1 MNERIAKRRATSK
14 RGWTSAVIGAAAS
27 IVVVA
32 GCSSSGGGTSPT
44 GSGSAAGG
52 GSGAKIAEAKAFSAK
67 YAAPMKT
74 FYLTPLTSAPEH
86 GKKIVFVGN
95 NTPNV
100 HSEMVGAGEAVKAL
114 GWNLTPI
121 VFDPSKPTGT
131 DDAFAQAVAANPD
144 GVITAGQDL
153 STFSKAAKEFKA
165 KHIPVIISASADP
178 VTPPVIANV
187 NNGAQF
193 DLAGRIT
200 ANYVVAQKG
209 KEADVAMFNVS
220 SYTSLARYEA
230 AFKTEYLRLC
240 PTCKYKSVQV
250 QIGDIGTKVPAQ
262 VVSTVQSDPKIN
274 FAVMGFGTISTG
286 VPAALRTAG
295 VSNVKIVGELP
306 GVENISSLLNGSE
319 DMWVGAPLYGLGWKA
334 VDALAR
340 YFTKDPVGISTA
352 APTPYQ
358 TVTKANAPRPAALPE
373 VVDYQQYFKKLWG
386 VAE

>member
-1 MNERIAKRRATSK
+1 
-14 RGWTSAVIGAAAS
+14 
-27 IVVVA
+27 
-32 GCSSSGGGTSPT
+32 
-44 GSGSAAGG
+44 
-52 GSGAKIAEAKAFSAK
+52 
-67 YAAPMKT
+67 
-74 FYLTPLTSAPEH
+74 
-86 GKKIVFVGN
+86 
-95 NTPNV
+95 
-100 HSEMVGAGEAVKAL
+100 
-114 GWNLTPI
+114 
-121 VFDPSKPTGT
+121 
-131 DDAFAQAVAANPD
+131 
-144 GVITAGQDL
+144 
-153 STFSKAAKEFKA
+153 
-165 KHIPVIISASADP
+165 
-178 VTPPVIANV
+178 
-187 NNGAQF
+187 
-193 DLAGRIT
+193 
-200 ANYVVAQKG
+200 VAQKG